1 MKYVVVIQYSYILHT
16 FKVRIQNWIIFGSTR
31 NETLNQN
38 GSIDVSMNSWRKL
51 VQFVVQNARLLW
63 MDGCVATN
71 ADGCNLQN
79 YGITRATSAQFVYAV
94 RNKYIFNSIYL
105 FGVLLSCQKLNE
117 IPTADVQAI

>member
-1 MKYVVVIQYSYILHT
+1 
-16 FKVRIQNWIIFGSTR
+16 
-31 NETLNQN
+31 
-38 GSIDVSMNSWRKL
+38 
-51 VQFVVQNARLLW
+51 

-117 IPTADVQAI
+117 IPTADVQAL